1 MLHFVLIN
9 RTRKLVAKLL
19 NFNLNETDFWQIIHQ
34 LFTVWATFTEIVMR
48 MGERTLTTLV

>member
-9 RTRKLVAKLL
+9 RTRKLMGKLL
-19 NFNLNETDFWQIIHQ
+19 NFNLNETDFWQLIQQ

>member
-9 RTRKLVAKLL
+9 RTRKLMAKLL
-19 NFNLNETDFWQIIHQ
+19 NFNLNETDFWQLIHQ